1 MGLLDSALDKA
12 KRFNEN
18 LKERQTSK
26 LVDDTEAMESRFA
39 EEAGKIGI
47 DVDSLKDGVI
57 GVDATNSIYDTLMDA
72 YNTARNKDFEEY
84 DSRTSVPLD
93 EDSLKEATDAVI
105 RWNKRYKE
113 TVNKTFGRFWDYGAE
128 LKRLETTNKNLTDR
142 ETEESKRIQLKENM
156 AKIEAMVRIFDTS
169 DRIIRAVI
177 ERAEYNLT
185 IIENNLADDLKKS
198 IS

>member
-93 EDSLKEATDAVI
+93 EDSLMEATDAVI
-105 RWNKRYKE
+105 RWNKRY
-113 TVNKTFGRFWDYGAE
+113 N
-128 LKRLETTNKNLTDR
+128 R
-142 ETEESKRIQLKENM
+142 E
-156 AKIEAMVRIFDTS
+156 
-169 DRIIRAVI
+169 
-177 ERAEYNLT
+177 
-185 IIENNLADDLKKS
+185 
-198 IS
+198 